1 MEGQLEFFE
10 QNFDIMNPT
19 TTRLCLGGDLYISI
33 THYRENYNI
42 HIRKFSS
49 VQDAY
54 NPERT
59 LMFPSKTGV
68 MISTHQL
75 KALLT
80 SIPSILSVVDSLEP
94 VNIDADA
101 ADAAVNINADAA
113 DAAANGDVADA
124 AVNTTTT
131 TAAATHDGGAFAGT
145 TKPIP
150 LPPTS
155 PIVLAAPVAGS
166 SHYDGPSGS
175 QDVINVSNI
184 TEEDYSQDL
193 FSNGS
198 SNMFGLHSVLKNEN
212 PFFNSLRELRSGQP
226 NFDVPALLSAAS
238 APVSMDQGLNT
249 PLASTP
255 ATAAVTPKRC
265 QPAPITVS
273 EAPKK
278 DTKRKVKL
286 LTLNKSM
293 KKDSDKKGRFE

>member
-1 MEGQLEFFE
+1 M
-10 QNFDIMNPT
+10 T
-19 TTRLCLGGDLYISI
+19 
-33 THYRENYNI
+33 
-42 HIRKFSS
+42 
-49 VQDAY
+49 V
-54 NPERT
+54 
-59 LMFPSKTGV
+59 
-68 MISTHQL
+68 
-75 KALLT
+75 
-80 SIPSILSVVDSLEP
+80 
-94 VNIDADA
+94 
-101 ADAAVNINADAA
+101 
-113 DAAANGDVADA
+113 
-124 AVNTTTT
+124 
-131 TAAATHDGGAFAGT
+131 AATT
-145 TKPIP
+145 ENKPIP
-150 LPPTS
+150 PPPTS

-212 PFFNSLRELRSGQP
+212 PYFNSLGELRSGQP

-238 APVSMDQGLNT
+238 APASMDQGLNT

-286 LTLNKSM
+286 LTLNKS
-293 KKDSDKKGRFE
+293 KNSDKKGRFE